1 LEEFAARELN
11 RRLKRLVQ
19 VDGHLAGLEPS
30 ALHAIR
36 LRAKRLR
43 YAAEIFV
50 LLYPAKAAS
59 RYLRRLSKLQDR
71 LGALNDGS
79 VAASLLAELTDGG
92 GHAFAIGLVLGF
104 LGANSLRVR
113 ARIERS
119 WERFSRS
126 AVFWE

>member
-1 LEEFAARELN
+1 M
-11 RRLKRLVQ
+11 
-19 VDGHLAGLEPS
+19 
-30 ALHAIR
+30 
-36 LRAKRLR
+36 
-43 YAAEIFV
+43 
-50 LLYPAKAAS
+50 
-59 RYLRRLSKLQDR
+59 
-71 LGALNDGS
+71 NDGS